1 MKIFVT
7 GGTGFIG
14 SYLVRRLLADGH
26 EVKALVRSSKA
37 AEKIHELGAEPV
49 EGDLSVPGHWQD
61 SVAEC
66 DRVVHCAAKAD
77 DWGNRTEFWNV
88 NVEGTR
94 HMVEAAAGKVDKFVH
109 ISSIA
114 AHRGP
119 GVRDESTQ
127 VKRGGHPYCDSKAAA
142 EEVVDRAVEKGL
154 NAQLV
159 RVANVYGPE
168 DPHVLPRILE
178 QVNKGSFVIVGDGSQ
193 PSSLIYV
200 DDVVDAI
207 SDILMTECEPG
218 ERFLVADQNA
228 PAIGEAI
235 QIAFEALDIDPKIT
249 RLPKW
254 LALVAASLSHASSF
268 IIGRR
273 PMLTF
278 YAVFSVGNV
287 RTLVNDRTMDRLMW
301 SPKVDFREGV
311 KRTVAWWKETAG

>member
-1 MKIFVT
+1 MRIFVS

-14 SYLVRRLLADGH
+14 SYLVRKLLADGH
-26 EVKALVRSSKA
+26 EVIALARSLTA
-37 AEKIHELGAEPV
+37 MNRIRELGAEPV
-49 EGDLSVPGHWQD
+49 EGELSIPGPWQET
-61 SVAEC
+61 VGGCE
-66 DRVVHCAAKAD
+66 RVVHCAAKAS
-77 DWGNRTEFWNV
+77 DWGSRTDFWNV

-94 HMVEAAAGKVDKFVH
+94 HMVEAAAGKVDQFVH

-114 AHRGP
+114 AHRGS
-119 GVRDESTQ
+119 GVRDESSH
-127 VKRGGHPYCDSKAAA
+127 VIRGGHSYCDSKAAA
-142 EEVVDRAVEKGL
+142 EEVVDKAVAQGL

-178 QVNKGSFVIVGDGSQ
+178 QVSKGKFVIVGDGNQ
-193 PSSLIYV
+193 PSNLIYV

-207 SDILMTECEPG
+207 IAILMTETEPG
-218 ERFLVADQNA
+218 ERFLVTDQNA
-228 PAIGEAI
+228 PGIGEAI
-235 QIAFEALDIDPKIT
+235 QIAFETLNIDPKIT

-254 LALVAASLSHASSF
+254 LALVAAALSQAFAF
-268 IIGRR
+268 ITGKR

-287 RTLVNDRTMDRLMW
+287 RTLVNDLTMRRLNW

-311 KRTVAWWKETAG
+311 KRTVAWWKETTS